1 MDKVA
6 KELVFSPIIRV
17 VIPKD
22 IPNGYSVDEYACNA
36 VEERLNGWTKQ
47 EIIDWVIENWECTM
61 DAIEPYDTEY
71 DEN

>member
-22 IPNGYSVDEYACNA
+22 IPNGYSEDEYACNA
-36 VEERLNGWTKQ
+36 VEERLKGWTKQ
-47 EIIDWVIENWECTM
+47 EIIDWVIENWEHTM
-61 DAIEPYDTEY
+61 DALEPYDPEY

>member
-22 IPNGYSVDEYACNA
+22 IPNGYNVDEYACNA
-36 VEERLNGWTKQ
+36 VEERLKGWTKQ
-47 EIIDWVIENWECTM
+47 EIIDWVIENWDCTM

-71 DEN
+71 DED